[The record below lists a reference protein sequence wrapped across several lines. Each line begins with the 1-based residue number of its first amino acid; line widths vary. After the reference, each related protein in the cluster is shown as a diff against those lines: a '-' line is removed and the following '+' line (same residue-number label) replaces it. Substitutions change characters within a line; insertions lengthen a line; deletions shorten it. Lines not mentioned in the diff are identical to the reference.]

1 MSDSLLIALLFLA
14 CAALGALAISLP
26 LRRRRRQ
33 APLLGSRNIRPTVG
47 LGTVRS
53 ATGSRNPVVVDVE
66 SVSGQQFVGRLRRS
80 ADPLLAELRPGVVLL
95 VEFDPDEREQLS
107 LADDIAAVRAEFDR
121 MLIGKG
127 LLTNGQ
133 LDLIRHG
140 VRSSGVVT
148 GMRTTGTQRED
159 HRVVE
164 LDLMVRRPGGGQ
176 FPAHE
181 RTLVPASSLTDVR
194 PGCVIDAY
202 YRRGDESVVAVCV
215 PPC

>member
-1 MSDSLLIALLFLA
+1 MLIAPLFLA
-14 CAALGALAISLP
+14 CAAIGALAISRP
-26 LRRRRRQ
+26 LRRR
-33 APLLGSRNIRPTVG
+33 NRPASLPSGGETCPAVG
-47 LGTVRS
+47 VGTVRTV
-53 ATGSRNPVVVDVE
+53 TGSRNALVVDVE
-66 SVSGQQFVGRLRRS
+66 SVSGQRFVGRLRRS
-80 ADPLLAELRPGVVLL
+80 ADPALAELHPGVVLL
-95 VEFDPDEREQLS
+95 VEFDPDERERLS
-107 LADDIAAVRAEFDR
+107 LADDIAAVRADFDR

-140 VRSSGVVT
+140 VRSRGVVT

-159 HRVVE
+159 HREVE

-181 RTLVPASSLTDVR
+181 RTLVPASSLTDVK

>member
-1 MSDSLLIALLFLA
+1 
-14 CAALGALAISLP
+14 
-26 LRRRRRQ
+26 
-33 APLLGSRNIRPTVG
+33 
-47 LGTVRS
+47 
-53 ATGSRNPVVVDVE
+53 VVVDVE
-66 SVSGQQFVGRLRRS
+66 SVSGQQFVGRLRPS

-159 HRVVE
+159 HREVE